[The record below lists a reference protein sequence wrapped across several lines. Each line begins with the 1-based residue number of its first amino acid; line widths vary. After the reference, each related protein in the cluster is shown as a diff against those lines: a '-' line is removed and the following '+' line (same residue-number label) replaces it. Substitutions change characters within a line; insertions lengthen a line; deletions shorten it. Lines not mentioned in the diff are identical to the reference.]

1 MRPTSSSSR
10 SRKLSTSGTVVE
22 FDDAAGIGR
31 VRDDGPDGETRF
43 FHCTAIADGT
53 RTIEV
58 GATVTYDVRPGHL
71 GQWEAAAI
79 TPVTPVA
86 PAT

>member
-1 MRPTSSSSR
+1 
-10 SRKLSTSGTVVE
+10 LSTSGTVVE

-31 VRDDGPDGETRF
+31 VRDDGPDGATRF

-58 GATVTYDVRPGHL
+58 GAKVTYDVRPGHL

-79 TPVTPVA
+79 TPVTRVTPVTSPELGA
-86 PAT
+86 ERRA

>member
-1 MRPTSSSSR
+1 
-10 SRKLSTSGTVVE
+10 LSTSGTVVE

-31 VRDDGPDGETRF
+31 VRDDGSGGEERF

-53 RTIEV
+53 RTIAV
-58 GATVTYDVRPGHL
+58 GTKVTYEVRAGHL

-79 TPVTPVA
+79 TAVTSPNSA
-86 PAT
+86 

>member
-1 MRPTSSSSR
+1 VAG
-10 SRKLSTSGTVVE
+10 LVSGTVTA
-22 FDDAAGIGR
+22 FDDDKGWGTVTA
-31 VRDDGPDGETRF
+31 DDGTELF

-58 GATVTYDVRPGHL
+58 GAKVTYDVRPGHL